1 MKKKVVQF
9 YIYTLTANFCIV
21 NIAFFAIHYYRQRS
35 FLLFPNF
42 YLKLLVSIYFI
53 WMVVSFLTKKFE
65 LRSFARW
72 FDVFMIVSK
81 NALFLAYGVSLM
93 VVILGLPSFSRFQ
106 IYGTVLFLYIG
117 ELVLFSMFYYARVAR
132 FPRIERKTEA
142 EESKKKISLSFP
154 LMLVDFVSLSAL
166 FIGINYV
173 KRGTFVL
180 SDEYE
185 ELLLI
190 IWGLWFLTSLA
201 TNKFNKAL
209 LDDYKGAVSACLKAA
224 ILMAFSMAFLIFFL
238 RMFFYSRGQIF
249 GSFVLLFGAEVI
261 FYFLYSNYTSLKK
274 GKGDIESV
282 EAVRS
287 ILGQQELDIDSD
299 SQRLTTELIQPVKE
313 KLYHVF
319 DFFNPWL
326 YEFMEKSIPLDR
338 ITRARTA
345 IVQTDDIEEIQATP
359 HNSLRL
365 FINLAK
371 VNDVRWVN
379 RYFLEVYGKLRAGGY
394 FVGTVE
400 TIRLHRERFFRRFPK
415 YIAEAFYVVNYLYRR
430 VWPKLDGINKVYF
443 AITKGRNR
451 LVSRAEV
458 LGRLFFCGFNV
469 IAEEEKD
476 DRLYFIAQKVKT
488 PSLDQSPTYGPLVKL
503 NRFGANGMPMKVYK
517 FRTMYPYSE
526 YLQEYVYRLQ
536 SLQRGGKFKD
546 DFRVTELGK
555 FMRSTWID
563 ELPML
568 YNWLKGDL
576 KLFGVRPLS
585 RQYLSLYDEDLQA
598 LRAKVKPGLIPPF
611 YADLPETLDEIK
623 ESERRYIN
631 AYLQRPIP
639 TQLKYL
645 WKSFVNIIIRGARS
659 H

>member
-1 MKKKVVQF
+1 MSRKALHF
-9 YIYTLTANFCIV
+9 YIQT
-21 NIAFFAIHYYRQRS
+21 FFIDFMFLNVVFFGLHYYRRGTFVLSQI
-35 FLLFPNF
+35 F
-42 YLKLLVSIYFI
+42 YVKLLIAFYFI
-53 WMVVSFLTKKFE
+53 WMLVSYFTKKFQ
-65 LRSFARW
+65 LRSYSAW
-72 FDVFMIVSK
+72 SDVFMIVSK

-93 VVILGLPSFSRFQ
+93 IVILDLTFFSRLQ
-106 IYGTVLFLYIG
+106 IYGTVFFLYIG
-117 ELVLFSMFYYARVAR
+117 EFVLFTLFYYARVAKL
-132 FPRIERKTEA
+132 PRVETRPEA
-142 EESKKKISLSFP
+142 DEFKKKISPSFSLVLLDFFVLSF
-154 LMLVDFVSLSAL
+154 L

-180 SDEYE
+180 SEEYQK
-185 ELLLI
+185 LLLI

-201 TNKFNKAL
+201 TNKFDKAL
-209 LDDYKGAVSACLKAA
+209 LDDYKSAISACLKAA

-238 RMFFYSRGQIF
+238 RMFYYSRGQIF
-249 GSFVLLFGAEVI
+249 GSFVLLFGAEVV
-261 FYFLYSNYTSLKK
+261 FYFLYSNYYSLKK

-282 EAVRS
+282 EDVRS
-287 ILGQQELDIDSD
+287 ILGQQELDMDSD

-319 DFFNPWL
+319 DFFNHWL

-338 ITRARTA
+338 ITRARTG
-345 IVQTDDIEEIQATP
+345 IVQTDDIAEIQETP

-394 FVGTVE
+394 FVGTAE
-400 TIRLHRERFFRRFPK
+400 TIRLHRVRFFTRFPK
-415 YIAEAFYVVNYLYRR
+415 YIAEPLFVLNYLYRR
-430 VWPKLDGINKVYF
+430 VWPKLNGVNKVYF
-443 AITKGRNR
+443 ALTKGRNR
-451 LVSRAEV
+451 LISRAEV
-458 LGRLFFCGFNV
+458 LGRLFFCGFDV

-488 PSLDQSPTYGPLVKL
+488 PSLDQSPTYGPLVQL
-503 NRFGANGMPMKVYK
+503 NRFGTNGTPMKVYK

-568 YNWLKGDL
+568 YNWLKGDM

-585 RQYLSLYDEDLQA
+585 RQYLSLYDEELQA
-598 LRAKVKPGLIPPF
+598 LRSKVKPGLVPPF
-611 YADLPETLDEIK
+611 YADLPVTLDEIK
-623 ESERRYIN
+623 DSERRYIE
-631 AYLQRPIP
+631 AYLERPFH
-639 TQLKYL
+639 TQLTYL

-659 H
+659 N